1 MRIDAEGEFK
11 EKFRDIEE
19 VAEASMRLYMSDS
32 FKGVFALDDNN
43 QAQQPPPENDIE
55 RQKWEV

>member
-1 MRIDAEGEFK
+1 MKVDAEGEFR

-32 FKGVFALDDNN
+32 FKGVFAIDDSN
-43 QAQQPPPENDIE
+43 QAQQP
-55 RQKWEV
+55 